1 MTWHNTHS
9 TQCQPHLPLL
19 HFCVCVLAFLTHT
32 SSEMVTIAFDL
43 FLTVFAGFTSFS
55 LCVFLPLFNLNWP
68 ISICAPTIF
77 EYGCCVHM
85 KSLEFICTHV
95 IIIMSREKLRMNEKR
110 VWHEKKTHFVSTTT
124 DLPPAWRRNKKWN
137 TNRRTAYK
145 IIKRSYINENI
156 LNRLI
161 QWAYYNNII

>member
-1 MTWHNTHS
+1 MSATSSIATF
-9 TQCQPHLPLL
+9 L
-19 HFCVCVLAFLTHT
+19 CVCVGFLNAYEQWNGHNCFRLVSYSFRWLYFVFTLCF
-32 SSEMVTIAFDL
+32 SSAIQFE
-43 FLTVFAGFTSFS
+43 LTN
-55 LCVFLPLFNLNWP
+55 FNL
-68 ISICAPTIF
+68 CANIF

-85 KSLEFICTHV
+85 KSLGFICTHV